1 MSLPSSP
8 RAAAWAA
15 GLALAIAD
23 CGSARSGPTPAGPS
37 SPSAASP
44 LSVSGDAWPALLHGP
59 SHYGAAVVA
68 GPTSAHI
75 RWQLQLGGPAVPGAV
90 ISAAD
95 IAYAASNGGALH
107 AIDVGAG
114 RELWS
119 FNGGAEYG
127 SDLSTSPLLL
137 GGGEVIWPGP
147 RHRLFG
153 LEGRGRLRWTVR
165 TPGDPLTPVIDPVG
179 DVLVVADATGAISGY
194 RLGRT
199 FATPRLL
206 WTRRLASVSNGNPAV
221 AGDGTIYETAGDSLY
236 ALSPAGPVR
245 WTLRTP
251 AQVEV
256 SAAIA
261 ENGIVVFGSDNRDEY
276 GVDPSGRL
284 RWRLPI
290 GNFTYSS
297 PLALAGRKV
306 VFGNH
311 SGHLKTVDSDTG
323 RLIQLDQGRGQI
335 WTAAAVDARGD
346 VYFATRD
353 GLIYGFDPAGRR
365 LFAFDAGSP
374 LDGYPAL
381 APDGTLLIGSVAG
394 TLYAIGG

>member
-1 MSLPSSP
+1 VSLPSSP

-15 GLALAIAD
+15 GLALAIAG
-23 CGSARSGPTPAGPS
+23 CGSARSG
-37 SPSAASP
+37 
-44 LSVSGDAWPALLHGP
+44 
-59 SHYGAAVVA
+59 
-68 GPTSAHI
+68 
-75 RWQLQLGGPAVPGAV
+75 
-90 ISAAD
+90 
-95 IAYAASNGGALH
+95 
-107 AIDVGAG
+107 
-114 RELWS
+114 
-119 FNGGAEYG
+119 
-127 SDLSTSPLLL
+127 
-137 GGGEVIWPGP
+137 
-147 RHRLFG
+147 
-153 LEGRGRLRWTVR
+153 
-165 TPGDPLTPVIDPVG
+165 
-179 DVLVVADATGAISGY
+179 
-194 RLGRT
+194 
-199 FATPRLL
+199 
-206 WTRRLASVSNGNPAV
+206 PAV

-236 ALSPAGPVR
+236 ALSPAGQVR

-276 GVDPSGRL
+276 GVDPTGRL

-297 PLALAGRKV
+297 PLALAGREV

-311 SGHLKTVDSDTG
+311 SGQLKTVDSDTG
-323 RLIQLDQGRGQI
+323 RLIRLDQGRGQI

-353 GLIYGFDPAGRR
+353 GLIYGFDAAGRR
-365 LFAFDAGSP
+365 LFAYDAGSP
-374 LDGYPAL
+374 FDGYPAL